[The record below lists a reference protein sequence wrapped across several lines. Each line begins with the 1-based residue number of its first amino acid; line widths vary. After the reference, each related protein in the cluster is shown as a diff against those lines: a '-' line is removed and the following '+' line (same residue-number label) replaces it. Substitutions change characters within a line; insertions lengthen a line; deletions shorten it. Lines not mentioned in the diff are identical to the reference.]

1 MAPLSPLQGVVALVA
16 GAGGAL
22 AVHWLRGLPWS
33 LSAVVGVAI
42 AVLAISSLRTSE
54 RLRRIWGREARYRR
68 R

>member
-1 MAPLSPLQGVVALVA
+1 MAPVSPLQGVVALVA
-16 GAGGAL
+16 GVGGAL

-33 LSAVVGVAI
+33 LSAVVGLAI

-54 RLRRIWGREARYRR
+54 RLRRVWDRDPRYRR